1 LTLLRKFALGRCG
14 VDQKSMAVTAILS
27 TPAEDT
33 DGDVIE
39 SLGIDTKSHARNPV
53 VLWNHQQNLPPVA
66 RAELAGIGYTVTKSA
81 DGLRGTSVFSSKV
94 AFSSELFALYSD
106 DILRA
111 WSVGVDLRGGE
122 THRRKSSA
130 GRDGLLI
137 KRCSLREY
145 SAVAVGANS
154 DALTVKLQKGFGL
167 KDKFKEQ
174 LLIAALSP
182 FAIAPTAWSNG
193 WTPEA
198 EPMSDETPTDA
209 VEKSA
214 EAVET
219 PPALDA
225 DGLASAVADK
235 LGATFAAKVA
245 DLEVS
250 KANLSAECDILRKQ
264 LVAAQNDSAAAR
276 VELAGVR
283 SEADALRKQL
293 NAEGAA
299 AAKLK
304 AASEQLAHEFY
315 RLTGRKV
322 A

>member
-14 VDQKSMAVTAILS
+14 VDQKSMAVTAVLS

-39 SLGIDTKSHARNPV
+39 SVGIETKQHARNPV
-53 VLWNHQQNLPPVA
+53 VLWNHQTNLPPVA
-66 RAELAGIGYTVTKSA
+66 RAELAGIGYTVTKGP
-81 DGLRGTSVFSSKV
+81 DGLRGTSVFSSKS
-94 AFSSELFALYSD
+94 AFSAELFALYAD

-137 KRCSLREY
+137 KRCALREY
-145 SAVAVGANS
+145 SAVGIGANS

-167 KDKFKEQ
+167 KDKFPEH
-174 LLIAALSP
+174 LLTAALSP

-235 LGATFAAKVA
+235 LGAAFAAKVA

-299 AAKLK
+299 ASKLK
-304 AASEQLAHEFY
+304 AASDKLAHEFY

>member
-39 SLGIDTKSHARNPV
+39 SVGIETKQHARNPV
-53 VLWNHQQNLPPVA
+53 VLWNHQTNLPPVA
-66 RAELAGIGYTVTKSA
+66 RAELAGIGYTVTKGP
-81 DGLRGTSVFSSKV
+81 DGLRGTSVFSSKS
-94 AFSSELFALYSD
+94 AFSAELFALYAD

-111 WSVGVDLRGGE
+111 WSVGVDLRGGTTE
-122 THRRKSSA
+122 RRKSSA

-145 SAVAVGANS
+145 SAVGIGANS

-167 KDKFKEQ
+167 KDKFPEH
-174 LLIAALSP
+174 LLTAALSP

-198 EPMSDETPTDA
+198 EPMSDETVTD

-214 EAVET
+214 EAVEVA
-219 PPALDA
+219 PALDA

-264 LVAAQNDSAAAR
+264 LVAAQSDAAAAKT
-276 VELAGVR
+276 ELAGVR
-283 SEADALRKQL
+283 SEVETLRKHLAADAK
-293 NAEGAA
+293 AA
-299 AAKLK
+299 ARFK
-304 AASEQLAHEFY
+304 AESEKLAHEFY
-315 RLTGRKV
+315 RLTGTKLV

>member
-145 SAVAVGANS
+145 SAVGIGANS

-167 KDKFKEQ
+167 KDKFPEH
-174 LLIAALSP
+174 LLTAALSP

-214 EAVET
+214 TET